1 MYRRSLLPLLR
12 TRIAREPSRRTGAD
26 AFLALVLLAGGTL
39 PARADFQTCLAGLRV
54 TAIAGGVSGETF
66 DQATRGLEPNP
77 DVIAASLSQPEFKTA
92 IWDYLAGLVDDE
104 RVADGQAMMRKWE
117 QALASAQSR
126 FGVDPAVVTAVWG
139 VEVEF
144 RPGLRHQADRPIAR
158 HPVLRR
164 AAAALFPQGIR
175 GCAENPPGRRYRSA
189 TVQGIVG
196 GRVRAYAVHALDVPA
211 HRRRRRRRRQA
222 RPRRVRSPMPWPPPP
237 TICTRAAGS
246 RAWPG
251 ASR

>member
-1 MYRRSLLPLLR
+1 MVVSTFAPALLR

-139 VEVEF
+139 VESNF
-144 RPGLRHQADRPIAR
+144 GQA
-158 HPVLRR
+158 
-164 AAAALFPQGIR
+164 FGTK
-175 GCAENPPGRRYRSA
+175 RSSN
-189 TVQGIVG
+189 
-196 GRVRAYAVHALDVPA
+196 
-211 HRRRRRRRRQA
+211 
-222 RPRRVRSPMPWPPPP
+222 RSPPCPA
-237 TICTRAAGS
+237 TGGGS
-246 RAWPG
+246 PISARNSWL
-251 ASR
+251 R